1 MTYAYYCWPYCD
13 REMYNGNKKCCTF
26 TSSCVL
32 VAIWIVSRVHLHPY
46 DAYRSLPVESMSCL
60 RDRDDIY

>member
-1 MTYAYYCWPYCD
+1 MSEGKKDT
-13 REMYNGNKKCCTF
+13 MIYNT
-26 TSSCVL
+26 L
-32 VAIWIVSRVHLHPY
+32 RWIVSRVHLHPY